1 MKKLI
6 SLLLVFMLS
15 LSMMPMQAA
24 SAEEGSF
31 ILPAEMVTIEEEA
44 FSGNTGMVNLVIPK
58 YVESISS
65 KAFANCTN
73 LKEVYFGKN
82 DSIQIAADA
91 FAGCED
97 LHFYV
102 YPNTP
107 GELFALSHGYTCDLL
122 EEGSD
127 FLKRAMTM
135 VANNGG
141 STILQSGEFASKRL
155 ITLRKNNKLPDISAY
170 QPTAIL
176 RDEDLFILQF
186 NTVDDAAECFSFL
199 QSHEQTV
206 FVEPDECVEAL
217 DSVSGAGIVDPGVW
231 DTPDPMG
238 FDIYAPFVAKNGT
251 GSVKIAVIDSGVAKN
266 AKFESRLDKGNAKNM
281 LAEEDHQEWYDD
293 FNRHGT
299 VIASVINDCVG
310 NANVTILPIRVVGA
324 TGTTDFVLLGNGI
337 KYAVA
342 CGAKIINLSMNFKES
357 DYVSYCIKQA
367 MAAGVKVVVAAG
379 NSGRNIA
386 NVYPANVSGVIT
398 VSGLTSNYQLSA
410 NSNYGAQVSYCA
422 PDSYIKTSAYT
433 NSLFNGTSFAA
444 PMIASALAL
453 VQLDPYHTV
462 ADMNT
467 TCYLSNDTDSPTN
480 SYGKGMPRVDRLAD
494 IPVESIAFSNDLP
507 DVMKVGESIEL
518 SWVFNPKNA
527 TNKMVTVTSDDNN
540 VLRVDNRVDNNENRT
555 VWMVAEGTGTATLTA
570 VSASNERAQVSRTFT
585 VIKPVESITIT
596 GEKHQLSNTKTMKL
610 GFVAEPADATN
621 IQSIEWLSTDDS
633 IATVSQSGV
642 VTPHALGRVG
652 ISAQTT
658 GKYGVESD
666 EKFWIDVVEVPDPE
680 EIVLR
685 INDVIVT
692 DGEIQMNPRSS
703 LEMLATVLPY
713 EADQDV
719 NIRVFGKN
727 VETEKIGV
735 VTTGSYPGTAFLLS
749 AGSNPGTA
757 YLEVTSKDGKS
768 SAQLQIDVV
777 VPPIRITIEGE
788 TTIDEGASSK
798 LTATVFPDNA
808 TDKTVTWSSSDPTC
822 ATVSASGVV
831 TGLKDGTAIIK
842 ATANGDNSVTEQ
854 TIVTV
859 KHPFTIN
866 FNANTPENEL
876 TPTVSSSNIRAYSG
890 YALGTLPTA
899 SCDYYDFVGWYTA
912 SSGGELITSSSSIT
926 TTDTTKTLYAHWRI
940 HDKSEW
946 VLTSAVPV
954 GGRITESSYSYRE
967 SRESTESSLSGWIAN
982 GSYWN
987 KTGSGS
993 MDYASFPSTY
1003 PSKFPGGNAGNANKS
1018 TLRSTMGTSGFTA
1031 SNNGSTKREVSNV
1044 HGGWIYWHW
1053 MYSVQYASGTGRAIY
1068 HKQGTGP
1075 DNGFSYQYFYEIKS
1089 TKDCPYLD
1097 KYYCNSQSKPSYNC
1111 KSIIPS
1117 NANKSSNS
1125 GLGTDRFFRFE
1136 YFTSTYTDYQMIY
1149 KYYRDLN
1156 YQATDPGS
1164 GSNGITVSNKV
1175 TYVKYRAK

>member
-1 MKKLI
+1 MKRLI
-6 SLLLVFMLS
+6 SLLLVVVLS
-15 LSMMPMQAA
+15 LSIMPMQTV

-44 FSGNTGMVNLVIPK
+44 FSGNTGLVSLVIPK
-58 YVESISS
+58 QVESISS
-65 KAFANCTN
+65 KAFADCTN

-97 LHFYV
+97 LHFFV

-127 FLKRAMTM
+127 FLKRAMTL

-186 NTVDDAAECFSFL
+186 NTVDNAAECFSFL
-199 QSHEQTV
+199 QSHEQTI

-231 DTPDPMG
+231 DTEDPMG
-238 FDIYAPFVAKNGT
+238 FDIYAPFVAEHGT
-251 GSVKIAVIDSGVAKN
+251 GSVKIAVIDSGVAKMGSY
-266 AKFESRLDKGNAKNM
+266 ESRLDKGNAKNM

-310 NANVTILPIRVVGA
+310 NANVKILPIRVVGA
-324 TGTTDFVLLGNGI
+324 AGTTDFVLLGNGI

-357 DYVSYCIKQA
+357 DYVSYCLRQA

-433 NSLFNGTSFAA
+433 YSLFNGTSFAA
-444 PMIASALAL
+444 PMIASAIAL
-453 VQLDPYHTV
+453 VQMDPYHTL
-462 ADMNT
+462 ADMNK
-467 TCYLSNDTDSPTN
+467 TCYLSNDTDSPAN
-480 SYGKGMPRVDRLAD
+480 SYGKGMPILEPLAD
-494 IPVESIAFSNDLP
+494 IPVESIAFSNELP
-507 DVMKVGESIEL
+507 DVMKVGERIEL
-518 SWVFNPKNA
+518 SWVFTPANA
-527 TNKMVTVTSDDNN
+527 TNKTVTVTSDNN
-540 VLRVDNRVDNNENRT
+540 NILSVENEENGN
-555 VWMVAEGTGTATLTA
+555 VFMVANTAGTATLTA
-570 VSASNERAQVSRTFT
+570 VSASTGVQVSRTFT
-585 VIKPVESITIT
+585 VVKPVEKITIT
-596 GEKHQLSNTKTMKL
+596 GGKDQLSITKTMKL
-610 GFVAEPADATN
+610 AAVVEPNDATN
-621 IQSIEWLSTDDS
+621 TTVEWKSTNDN
-633 IATVSQSGV
+633 IATVSSTGPITSL
-642 VTPHALGRVG
+642 VTPYVSGKRVG
-652 ISAQTT
+652 IYAQATD
-658 GKYGVESD
+658 GYGARSETLWVD
-666 EKFWIDVVEVPDPE
+666 IVEVPDPE
-680 EIVLR
+680 EIVLT
-685 INDVIVT
+685 INDKVVT
-692 DGEIQMNPRSS
+692 DGEIQMTPGSI
-703 LEMLATVLPY
+703 LELRANVLPDG
-713 EADQDV
+713 ADQEVDLHV
-719 NIRVFGKN
+719 LGKY
-727 VETEKIGV
+727 VSVDQIGV
-735 VTTGSYPGTAFLLS
+735 VTTGDKQGTFFAVEAGRTSGISYIL
-749 AGSNPGTA
+749 
-757 YLEVTSKDGKS
+757 VTSKDGKS
-768 SAQLQIDVV
+768 CAELQVDVV
-777 VPPIRITIEGE
+777 IPPTSITIEGE
-788 TTIDEGASSK
+788 TTIDEGATTK

-808 TDKTVTWSSSDPTC
+808 TDKTVTWSSSDPC
-822 ATVSASGVV
+822 VTVTGGVV
-831 TGLKDGTAIIK
+831 RGVRAGTAIIK
-842 ATANGDNSVTEQ
+842 ATANGDNSVTAQ
-854 TIVTV
+854 LNVTV

-866 FNANTPENEL
+866 FDANTPEKGVL
-876 TPTVSSSNIRAYSG
+876 TPTVSSSSMRAYSG
-890 YALGTLPTA
+890 DELGTLPTA
-899 SCDYYDFVGWYTA
+899 SCDYYEFLGWYTEP
-912 SSGGELITSSSSIT
+912 SGGTLITSASSLNPEGASQ
-926 TTDTTKTLYAHWRI
+926 TLYAQWRI

-946 VLTSAVPV
+946 VLTSLVPT
-954 GGRITESSYSYRE
+954 GARIIDTSYSYRV
-967 SRESTESSLSGWIAN
+967 SKESTKASESGWITTN
-982 GSYWN
+982 DSYWK

-993 MDYASFPSTY
+993 KDYATFPSTY
-1003 PSKFPGGNAGNANKS
+1003 PTKFPGENAGNAGKQ
-1018 TLRSTMGTSGFTA
+1018 TLRSTMSASPYTA
-1031 SNNGSTKREVSNV
+1031 SDDGSTKMEVSNV

-1068 HKQGTGP
+1068 HKEGKGP
-1075 DNGFSYQYFYEIKS
+1075 DNGFGYKYFYEIKS
-1089 TKDCPYLD
+1089 TTNCPYLD
-1097 KYYCNSQSKPSYNC
+1097 NKYCNSENKPSYNC
-1111 KSIIPS
+1111 HNIIPS

-1136 YFTSTYTDYQMIY
+1136 YFTSTYTSYQKMY
-1149 KYYRDLN
+1149 KYYKDVN
-1156 YQATDPGS
+1156 YDEKDPGS
-1164 GSNGITVSNKV
+1164 GSNGETISNKV